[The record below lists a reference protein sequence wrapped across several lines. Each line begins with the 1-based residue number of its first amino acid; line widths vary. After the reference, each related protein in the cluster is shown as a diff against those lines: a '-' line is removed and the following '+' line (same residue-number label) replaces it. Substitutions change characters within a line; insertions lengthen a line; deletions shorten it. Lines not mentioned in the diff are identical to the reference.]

1 MHIKINARFA
11 HLVALSVLAPFA
23 SPAQDEPGKD
33 DLSFW
38 KEKVHPLLQENCWK
52 CHGAEKKIKGD
63 LVLST
68 RQGILDG
75 GEIGPAVNLEKPE
88 SSLILEMISY
98 KDEDHQMPPIGKLAD
113 DQIATLAEWI
123 KRGLPFDPKDEVTYH
138 HEEEENFSNTIVN
151 ERTKAHWAYVKPVDH
166 APPKGTGAK
175 HPIDAFI
182 LERLNKERLPANGP
196 ADAATL
202 LRRAHFDLVGLPPK
216 IEEVDSFLKDHS
228 EKAYEETI
236 DRLLAS
242 PHYGEKWGRHWLDLV
257 RYAETNGY
265 ERDSDKPMAWRYR
278 DYVIRAFN
286 ENKPYDRFVQE
297 QLAGDEL
304 PEADADAITAT
315 GFQRLGIWDDEPAD
329 RELARYDYLDDILRT
344 SGDVFLA
351 MSIGCA
357 RCHDHKIDPIPTK
370 DYYSML
376 SFFANVSPHGK
387 GGTNLVKVQGSKGNT
402 QFASQFEKWSRREK
416 DLRRQIDDFE
426 GKFLTKFNEDL
437 LLEKSSK
444 IRNKPVLLLS
454 DARTTGETWKYTT
467 RKPTDDWHEVG
478 FGDSKWDSGKGGF
491 GKEGTPGS
499 KVNTQWHT
507 PDVWLRRDFRLA
519 AIPKTLR
526 LHLHHDEDVEV
537 YLNGKLILERK
548 GHVSKYETHDVSKAA
563 GDVLQTGKNV
573 IAVHC
578 RQTTGGQYVDLGMDS
593 FDEAVDLAALIRKHA
608 KSLMGDGAYNNYK
621 ARSRDLQRHLPT
633 KPKENEYEVLAVG
646 ERGNNVIRVLR
657 RGNPVL
663 KGDEVNPA
671 FPSVITSES
680 AVIPEDYKTAKS
692 SGRRRALAEWITS
705 KENPMTAR
713 VMINRIWQHHFGRG
727 IVRSTSDFGFQG
739 NLPTHPKL
747 LDWLAVR
754 FMESGWNVKAM
765 HKLIMTSLAYRRS
778 SAPSDDCFDKDPL
791 NDKLWRFDMRRLGA
805 EEVRDSV
812 LAAKGTINLQIGGP
826 SVTPPLPEVILATAS
841 RKGAGWGGSTPEQA
855 NRRSVYVKVKR
866 SMHMPILIN
875 HDMADTDST
884 CPVRFS
890 TTVPTQALNMLNGK
904 FMNDSAKTFA
914 ERIRKEAGDDV
925 SKQITHGLKVVLSRN
940 PSEKEVGAAL
950 KMVED
955 IRSSADLSEKDAL
968 DRFALLALNLNEFIY
983 LD

>member
-1 MHIKINARFA
+1 MKTNFA
-11 HLVALSVLAPFA
+11 LIIFCFLLFAFISHGQKNLGKEDLA
-23 SPAQDEPGKD
+23 
-33 DLSFW
+33 FW
-38 KEKVHPLLQENCWK
+38 NEKAKPLLQENCWK
-52 CHGAEKKIKGD
+52 CHGAEKKIRGD
-63 LVLST
+63 LVLTS
-68 RQGILDG
+68 RQGILNG
-75 GEIGPAVNLEKPE
+75 GEIGPAVDLEKPE
-88 SSLILEMISY
+88 ASLLLQMISY
-98 KDEDHQMPPIGKLAD
+98 EDEDHQMPPKGKLSD
-113 DQIATLAEWI
+113 EQIAIFESWI
-123 KRGLPFDPKDEVTYH
+123 KRGLPFHLEDEIQFH
-138 HEEEENFSNTIVN
+138 HEKEENWSNTIVN
-151 ERTKAHWAYVKPVDH
+151 ERTKAHWAYVKPIDH
-166 APPKGTGAK
+166 SPPSGTGAK

-182 LERLNKERLPANGP
+182 LDKLNKSGLPANQP
-196 ADAATL
+196 AQPSTL
-202 LRRAHFDLVGLPPK
+202 LRRAYFDLIGLPP
-216 IEEVDSFLKDHS
+216 ELDQVDAFLEDHS
-228 EKAYEETI
+228 EKAFEETI

-265 ERDSDKPMAWRYR
+265 ERDGDKPMAWRYR

-315 GFQRLGIWDDEPAD
+315 GFHRLGIWDDEPAD

-344 SGDVFLA
+344 SGDIFLA

-387 GGTNLVKVQGSKGNT
+387 GNTNLVKVQATKGNL
-402 QFASQFEKWSRREK
+402 QFAKQFEKWSRREK
-416 DLRRQIDDFE
+416 DLQRQIDDFE
-426 GKFLTKFNEDL
+426 TKFLVQFNEDL

-444 IRNKPVLLLS
+444 IRSKPVVLIS
-454 DARTTGETWKYTT
+454 DARANGSTWNYSLE
-467 RKPTDDWHEVG
+467 KPADDWFEVG
-478 FGDSKWDSGKGGF
+478 FDHSKWDSGKGGF
-491 GKEGTPGS
+491 GREGTPGS
-499 KVNTQWHT
+499 KVNTKWHT
-507 PDVWLRRDFRLA
+507 SDIWLRKNFRLA

-526 LHLHHDEDVEV
+526 ITLHHDEDVQV
-537 YLNGKLILERK
+537 YLNGKLILDRK
-548 GHVSKYETHDVSKAA
+548 GYVSKYGIHDVSKEAS
-563 GDVLQTGKNV
+563 DVLQTGKNV

-578 RQTTGGQYVDLGMDS
+578 KQTTGGQYVDLGLDS

-608 KSLMGDGAYNNYK
+608 KNLMGEGAFNQYK

-633 KPKENEYEVLAVG
+633 KPKQNEYEVLAVG
-646 ERGNNVIRVLR
+646 ERGNNTTHVLR
-657 RGNPVL
+657 RGNPSL
-663 KGDEVNPA
+663 KGDVVSPG
-671 FPSVITSES
+671 FPSVLTSQT
-680 AVIPEDYKTAKS
+680 AVIPEEYKTSKS

-705 KENPMTAR
+705 KDNPATAR
-713 VMINRIWQHHFGRG
+713 VMVNRIWQHHFGRG

-739 NLPTHPKL
+739 DLPTHPKL

-754 FMESGWNVKAM
+754 FMESDWDVKAM
-765 HKLIMTSLAYRRS
+765 HKLIMTSQAYRRS
-778 SAPSDDCFDKDPL
+778 SAPSDECFEKDPL
-791 NDKLWRFDMRRLGA
+791 NDLLWRFDMRRLGA

-812 LAAKGTINLQIGGP
+812 LAAKGTINLEVGGP

-866 SMHMPILIN
+866 SMQMPILIN

-914 ERIRKEAGDDV
+914 ERIRKEAGEDP
-925 SKQITHGLKVVLSRN
+925 SKQIAFALKLILSRT
-940 PSEKEVGAAL
+940 PSNDEIKAAINML
-950 KMVED
+950 ED
-955 IRSSADLSEKDAL
+955 IKVSAELSEKDAL
-968 DRFALLALNLNEFIY
+968 DRFALLALNLNEFLY